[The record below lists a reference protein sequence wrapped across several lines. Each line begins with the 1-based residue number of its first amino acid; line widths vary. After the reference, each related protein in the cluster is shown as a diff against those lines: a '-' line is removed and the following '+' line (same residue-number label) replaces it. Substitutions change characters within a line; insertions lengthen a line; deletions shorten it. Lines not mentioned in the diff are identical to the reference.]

1 MRRMGNFRS
10 SLAQEASGA
19 DRRLLDRVIEG
30 DSAALRTIY
39 DRCSPRVFGVSLRIL
54 GTRPDAEEV
63 LQETFLEVWKRARE
77 YNPSRGSVEGW
88 VVTIARSRSIDRLRS
103 RGAAAQLS
111 AADPSSAMSMGAPAP
126 LEVAERRTDS
136 ERVEVALKA
145 LPPEQRRVLE
155 LAYFEGLSQSEIA
168 TRLGDPLG
176 TVKTR
181 VRLGMQKLAGL
192 LAEPEGAR

>member
-1 MRRMGNFRS
+1 MRRMGNLPS

-77 YNPSRGSVEGW
+77 YNPNRGSVEGW

-103 RGAAAQLS
+103 RGVAAQLS
-111 AADPSSAMSMGAPAP
+111 AADPSSSMSTGAPAP
-126 LEVAERRTDS
+126 LEVAEQRQNS
-136 ERVEVALKA
+136 ERVAAALQA

-155 LAYFEGLSQSEIA
+155 LAYFEGLSQNEIA

-181 VRLGMQKLAGL
+181 VRLGMEKLAGL

>member
-1 MRRMGNFRS
+1 MRRMGNLRS
-10 SLAQEASGA
+10 SLAREPLGA
-19 DRRLLDRVIEG
+19 DRRLLERVIGG

-39 DRCSPRVFGVSLRIL
+39 DRCSGRVFGISLRIL

-77 YNPSRGSVEGW
+77 YDPNRGSVEGW

-111 AADPSSAMSMGAPAP
+111 EADPRNSMSSAALAP
-126 LEVAERRTDS
+126 LEAAERRQNS
-136 ERVEVALKA
+136 ERVAAALKT
-145 LPPEQRRVLE
+145 LPPEQRHVLE

-168 TRLGDPLG
+168 SRLGDPLG

-181 VRLGMQKLAGL
+181 VRLGMEKLAGL
-192 LAEPEGAR
+192 LAEPEGAL

>member
-126 LEVAERRTDS
+126 LEVAERRQDS